1 MDGPSTDS
9 LVDYEYN
16 NHIVTIAMNRPD
28 KLTREA
34 HFQAQPMQLYLTE
47 NFHEPA
53 LAFKEKRQPRPFK
66 GR

>member
-1 MDGPSTDS
+1 MFLREIFGRADIP
-9 LVDYEYN
+9 E
-16 NHIVTIAMNRPD
+16 PD
-28 KLTREA
+28 RLDTLTREA